1 MQRLFDPYAFSRAFK
16 DPVTWLALI
25 VDLIP
30 LYAVFALGWG
40 AAPLVYLYW
49 LENLVIGGVTL
60 ARIAGAGLGNGRSGI
75 GQAVFM
81 LPFFALHYGMFC
93 YGHGVGL
100 LSLES
105 GIASGDVPAGLSAGY
120 GDLINH
126 ALSAGPNMIAFI
138 SIITAFNV
146 FLFVWDFIGKGE
158 FLRSRPITEMFAPY
172 GRIILL
178 HVALFV
184 GMFALLSFGEPMAGV
199 LALIVLRVLW
209 GLYLSSRRYVRLG
222 QKVDAVS

>member
-1 MQRLFDPYAFSRAFK
+1 
-16 DPVTWLALI
+16 
-25 VDLIP
+25 
-30 LYAVFALGWG
+30 
-40 AAPLVYLYW
+40 
-49 LENLVIGGVTL
+49 
-60 ARIAGAGLGNGRSGI
+60 
-75 GQAVFM
+75 
-81 LPFFALHYGMFC
+81 
-93 YGHGVGL
+93 
-100 LSLES
+100 
-105 GIASGDVPAGLSAGY
+105 
-120 GDLINH
+120 
-126 ALSAGPNMIAFI
+126 MIAFI